1 MSVGLV
7 LEGGAMRGLYTAG
20 VLDIFM
26 DNGIKA
32 DTIIGTS
39 AGVLFGVNYPSG
51 QRGRAL
57 RYNLKYAPKG
67 CYMGIRSLLTTGN
80 IINRQFAYYDLPS
93 KLDVF
98 DEAAYEASGMD
109 FYATVTNVETGEA
122 EYIKITDCFGQM
134 EAMRATS
141 AMPFV
146 SRMVEYEGKKYLDG
160 GIADSIPVDKCRD
173 MGCDRIIVVLT
184 RPLDYR
190 KSPSDPRLA
199 RRFYGKKYPALTER
213 INNRYAEY
221 NACVEKIIGMEQR
234 GEIFVIRPS
243 RTVKVKHIER
253 DTRKLQAIYDLGAQD
268 CAARIEAL
276 RAYLNRVRNDATE
289 TAPQTSVLNG

>member
-1 MSVGLV
+1 MKIGLV

-20 VLDIFM
+20 VLDVFL

-32 DTIIGTS
+32 DTVIGTS

-80 IINRQFAYYDLPS
+80 IINKKFAYYDLPS
-93 KLDVF
+93 QLDLF
-98 DEAAYEASGMD
+98 DEEAYEKSGMD

-122 EYIKITDCFGQM
+122 EYIQITDCFGQM
-134 EAMRATS
+134 EVMRATS

-146 SRMVEYEGKKYLDG
+146 SKMVEYNGKKYLDG
-160 GIADSIPVDKCRD
+160 GVADSIPVDKCIE
-173 MGCDRIIVVLT
+173 MGCDKVIVVLT
-184 RPLDYR
+184 RPLEYR
-190 KSPSDPRLA
+190 KSKSSPRLA
-199 RRFYGKKYPALTER
+199 NMMYGKKYPMLAGR

-221 NACVEKIIGMEQR
+221 NACVEKIIEMENR

-243 RTVKVKHIER
+243 KTVKVKHIER
-253 DTRKLQAIYDLGAQD
+253 DTAKLQEIYDLGASD
-268 CAARIEAL
+268 CTAKMNEL
-276 RAYLNRVRNDATE
+276 KQYLSHTE
-289 TAPQTSVLNG
+289 INF

>member
-1 MSVGLV
+1 MKIGLV

-20 VLDIFM
+20 VLDVFL

-32 DTIIGTS
+32 DTVIGTS

-80 IINRQFAYYDLPS
+80 IINKTFAYYDLPS
-93 KLDVF
+93 QLDLF
-98 DEAAYEASGMD
+98 DEEAYEKSGMD

-122 EYIKITDCFGQM
+122 EYIQITDCFGQM
-134 EAMRATS
+134 EVMRATS

-146 SRMVEYEGKKYLDG
+146 SKMVEYNGKKYLDG
-160 GIADSIPVDKCRD
+160 GVADSIPVDKCIE
-173 MGCDRIIVVLT
+173 MGCDKVIVVLT
-184 RPLDYR
+184 RPLEYR
-190 KSPSDPRLA
+190 KSKSSPRLA
-199 RRFYGKKYPALTER
+199 KMMYGKKYPMLAGR

-221 NACVEKIIGMEQR
+221 NACVEKIIEMENR

-243 RTVKVKHIER
+243 KTVKVKHIER
-253 DTRKLQAIYDLGAQD
+253 DTAKLQEIYDLGASD
-268 CAARIEAL
+268 CTAKMNEL
-276 RAYLNRVRNDATE
+276 KQYLSHTE
-289 TAPQTSVLNG
+289 INF

>member
-1 MSVGLV
+1 
-7 LEGGAMRGLYTAG
+7 MR
-20 VLDIFM
+20 
-26 DNGIKA
+26 
-32 DTIIGTS
+32 
-39 AGVLFGVNYPSG
+39 
-51 QRGRAL
+51 R
-57 RYNLKYAPKG
+57 
-67 CYMGIRSLLTTGN
+67 LLTAILLLAPLWTLSAQAGLEYSV
-80 IINRQFAYYDLPS
+80 RGVVVD
-93 KLDVF
+93 
-98 DEAAYEASGMD
+98 ASGGKPLEAVSVMVPGQN
-109 FYATVTNVETGEA
+109 YATVTNVETGEA

-146 SRMVEYEGKKYLDG
+146 SRIVAYEGKKYLDG
-160 GIADSIPVDKCRD
+160 GVADSIPVDKCRE
-173 MGCDRIIVVLT
+173 MGCDKIIVVLT

-199 RRFYGKKYPALTER
+199 QRFYGKKYPKLTER

-253 DTRKLQAIYDLGAQD
+253 DTRKLQAIYDLGAED
-268 CAARIEAL
+268 CAARMDEL
-276 RAYLNRVRNDATE
+276 KEYL
-289 TAPQTSVLNG
+289 Q